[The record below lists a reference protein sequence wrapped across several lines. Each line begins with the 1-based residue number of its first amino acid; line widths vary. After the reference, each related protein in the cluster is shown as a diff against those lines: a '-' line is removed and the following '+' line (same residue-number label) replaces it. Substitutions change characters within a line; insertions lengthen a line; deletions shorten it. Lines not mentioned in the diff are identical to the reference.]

1 MLDAER
7 CGMIQLD
14 GKEYEL
20 PGAPGARRAGPG
32 ATVVRVEPSGGAI
45 ANSGV
50 KSV

>member
-7 CGMIQLD
+7 GGMVRLN
-14 GKEYEL
+14 GEEHEL

-32 ATVVRVEPSGGAI
+32 AAVVRAEPSGGAI